1 MSALIDCVEVRSEYD
16 CQNGEGISIRDIDYS
31 YGVGKARKQVLFS
44 CSLDLHPGEIVIL
57 TGPSGSGKTTLLT
70 LIGALRSIQKGA
82 INFMG
87 HELQHM
93 SMTKLNIIRRRI
105 GFMFQDHNLFEAL
118 SAVQTLRLAM
128 ALDTANNKAN
138 PDYDVNAGISSMHK
152 KQHEEIVTHI
162 SMDGFT
168 GAAKYIINCVKEAFD
183 RSYNKTKCI
192 EILNRLGLGGLEN
205 SLPSELSTGQKQ
217 RVAIARAL
225 INNPDVILADEP
237 TASLDKES
245 GLIVMELIRERA
257 KADRAIVLIV
267 SHDHRLFPFADRI
280 IHMED
285 GEIIESPM

>member
-1 MSALIDCVEVRSEYD
+1 MSALINYEEARSAPDCHK
-16 CQNGEGISIRDIDYS
+16 GKGISIRDIDYS

-70 LIGALRSIQKGA
+70 LIGALRSIQKGG

-138 PDYDVNAGISSMHK
+138 SDYGVNAGKSSMHK
-152 KQHEEIVTHI
+152 KQHEAIVTQI
-162 SMDGFT
+162 STDSFT
-168 GAAKYIINCVKEAFD
+168 GAVKYFLNYVKEALD
-183 RSYNKTKCI
+183 RGYSKTKCI
-192 EILNRLGLGGLEN
+192 DLLNRLGLGGLEN

-225 INNPDVILADEP
+225 INNPSVILADEP
-237 TASLDKES
+237 TASLDKGS
-245 GLIVMELIRERA
+245 GLIVMDLIRERA
-257 KADRAIVLIV
+257 KADKAIVLIV

-285 GEIIESPM
+285 GEIIESPV